1 MAGLV
6 SAIHEATPF
15 AKDVSNSEPRFIMDA
30 RVKPAHDPRGCGSPQ
45 NQHGQEPKVRAARD
59 GEDDRAWL

>member
-30 RVKPAHDPRGCGSPQ
+30 RVKPAHDPRGCGSPKTSTGK
-45 NQHGQEPKVRAARD
+45 NRKYALRAMAKTTGPD
-59 GEDDRAWL
+59 